1 MTEIREAHWQS
12 RDGLTLAVREYGY
25 ESEKAGGMPVIC
37 LHGLTRNGRDFTA
50 LARHLAGQGRHVL
63 VPDMRGR
70 GRSDCSSDSATYA
83 VKTYVDDVL
92 ALLEERGID
101 RFVSVGTS
109 MGGLITMILAAQH
122 PDRVDGAVLNDIGP
136 VVEAEGLAGIR
147 GYVGQQRSFPT
158 WIHAARALSEVHGAA
173 HPTFAIEDWLAM
185 AKRGMSVGSNGRISF
200 DYDMKI
206 AEPILADAKD
216 EAAVPPD
223 LWPAFDAL
231 ARQPVLVIRGALS
244 TLLSEATFQTMIDR
258 HSTVTGVTIPQTG
271 HAPTL
276 EEPEA
281 MSAIDAF
288 FEAIEA

>member
-1 MTEIREAHWQS
+1 MTEIREAHWPSQ
-12 RDGLTLAVREYGY
+12 DGLTLAVREYGY
-25 ESEKAGGMPVIC
+25 ESAEAGGVPVIC

-50 LARHLAGQGRHVL
+50 LARHLAGQGRHVI

-122 PDRVDGAVLNDIGP
+122 PDRVAGAVLNDIGP

-173 HPTFAIEDWLAM
+173 HPTFSIEDWLAM

-206 AEPILADAKD
+206 AEPILAAD

-223 LWPAFDAL
+223 LWPAFEAL
-231 ARQPVLVIRGALS
+231 GGRPVLLLRGELS
-244 TLLSEATFQTMIDR
+244 PLLSQETFAEMQKRLPDAAA
-258 HSTVTGVTIPQTG
+258 VTIPQIG

-276 EEPEA
+276 DEA
-281 MSAIDAF
+281 EARAAIDALLGRV
-288 FEAIEA
+288 A